1 MQQMIHIAN
10 RLKTRIKKIS
20 VLPI

>member
-1 MQQMIHIAN
+1 MQQIIHIAN

-20 VLPI
+20 VLPL